1 MTEGWI
7 AGPPPFRYSGRT
19 AVPGLPTSEAVPVSP
34 GSPTRVAEQR
44 HTRQLTQR
52 RRIGQMLLVT
62 AFGAAVGIVA
72 LTGATRALFSDSAQ
86 KAATVGAGHISPGTR
101 STSAFSIT
109 DRSGG
114 SAVDRS
120 SVLAYAGDGRTTTTS
135 AWSTAFASDRYLQ
148 FDFNDPLPA
157 GLSTSAVTFRLLAGG
172 TDSGASECAYVE
184 LRRASDDGLIFDVRQ
199 FRKPAH
205 MHERDDH
212 GAPFI
217 GHRNRLDGRRKR
229 PAHPRLWIRQ
239 RRRRQHAG

>member
-7 AGPPPFRYSGRT
+7 AGPPPLRFSGRT
-19 AVPGLPTSEAVPVSP
+19 ADSGLPTSEAVPVSRR
-34 GSPTRVAEQR
+34 SPTRLAEPR
-44 HTRQLTQR
+44 HRRHVTQR
-52 RRIGQMLLVT
+52 RRIGEMLLIAA

-86 KAATVGAGHISPGTR
+86 KAANVDAGHIFPGTR

-120 SVLAYAGDGRTTTTS
+120 SVLAYAGDGRTMTTS

-172 TDSGASECAYVE
+172 TDSGPDKGSV
-184 LRRASDDGLIFDVRQ
+184 
-199 FRKPAH
+199 P
-205 MHERDDH
+205 
-212 GAPFI
+212 
-217 GHRNRLDGRRKR
+217 
-229 PAHPRLWIRQ
+229 
-239 RRRRQHAG
+239 